1 MDFKPHTYRPPS
13 TNSLPPGSRS
23 MSSTTPI
30 SSRYMPQYLM
40 QPQYPAWQPHALSPP
55 QPHHAQSPTPRQYMS
70 QPYRPNLSRY
80 PRSTHNAY
88 GASQALMM
96 PHTTI
101 DRLPPTSMLEIPHPV
116 QQQYPRPPSML
127 SHASTAQRYPQ
138 PIAPAPPRDRRP
150 EFNGLP
156 SGAFSYCDGNGW
168 GMTPGVPGT
177 TGSPHAKEQPCTPVV
192 GPQGHRAMLP
202 MVPRRATPVSNRA
215 NGTAKSTIIPV
226 KDAHGKL
233 PCPHCHR
240 TYLHAKHLKRHILRR
255 EFI

>member
-1 MDFKPHTYRPPS
+1 
-13 TNSLPPGSRS
+13 

-40 QPQYPAWQPHALSPP
+40 QPQYPAWQPHALSPS

-70 QPYRPNLSRY
+70 QPYRPNLLRY

-88 GASQALMM
+88 EISQALMM
-96 PHTTI
+96 PHTAL
-101 DRLPPTSMLEIPHPV
+101 DSLPPMSILEIPHPV
-116 QQQYPRPPSML
+116 PISTPDLRACFPP
-127 SHASTAQRYPQ
+127 ACTAQRYPQ

-150 EFNGLP
+150 DFNGLP
-156 SGAFSYCDGNGW
+156 LGAFGYCDGNGW
-168 GMTPGVPGT
+168 GMTPNVPDS
-177 TGSPHAKEQPCTPVV
+177 TGSLHAKEQQCTPVV

-202 MVPRRATPVSNRA
+202 IVPRRATPVSNRA
-215 NGTAKSTIIPV
+215 NDTAKSTIIPV
-226 KDAHGKL
+226 KEAHGKF